1 MASLTGLGSALSGST
16 HSRYKAVLRALN
28 VYLEARAG
36 GKGGRG
42 GGTDEGWG
50 GSGGRTGGR
59 EVCGDIVNET
69 WLLPLLLLLMLSCSV
84 RRLELLLLV
93 ASVRCSEL

>member
-1 MASLTGLGSALSGST
+1 
-16 HSRYKAVLRALN
+16 

-42 GGTDEGWG
+42 GGTDESGV

-59 EVCGDIVNET
+59 EVCGDIVKET

-84 RRLELLLLV
+84 SRLELLLLLLLVV